1 VGNYKKKPV
10 VIEAFQFARTDD
22 VDITTIGLELA
33 SWCGGR
39 FIFPIAG
46 DQKCPSIE
54 YHETHRY
61 CPSCDF
67 RNADYGISI
76 NTPEGILLADEGDWI
91 VKGTHGEFYPVK
103 PDIFA
108 TVYDEYAPDDEE
120 LQSSI
125 PVSSSLAYDEPGQL
139 IGVAAVN
146 SKRHEIHIVV
156 TKQEWVEALE
166 NFKTTLVALQFMSR
180 V

>member
-46 DQKCPSIE
+46 DPKCPSIE

-67 RNADYGISI
+67 RSADYGISI
-76 NTPEGILLADEGDWI
+76 STLEGIMLADEGDWI
-91 VKGTHGEFYPVK
+91 IKGTHGEFYPVK

-108 TVYDEYAPDDEE
+108 ANYVEDVPNDGPVIPVAMSLLYDKPEE
-120 LQSSI
+120 LVGRAS
-125 PVSSSLAYDEPGQL
+125 
-139 IGVAAVN
+139 VN
-146 SKRHEIHIVV
+146 PETSEVHIVISKEEW
-156 TKQEWVEALE
+156 TEAMKQMDIQM
-166 NFKTTLVALQFMSR
+166 FGLQMMLKR
-180 V
+180 T